1 MDVYGEQL
9 PNGAHTSVIPKKR
22 KGMIEVG
29 RVDHENGS
37 MQVIL
42 PRPRGGDLAQASFCF
57 LFLFL
62 FSFSISISIPIF
74 PNSRMPTKLCFLFE
88 FQIPKYQTQP

>member
-1 MDVYGEQL
+1 MDVHGEQL

-29 RVDHENGS
+29 RADHENGP

-42 PRPRGGDLAQASFCF
+42 PRLRGGDLAQAPFCF
-57 LFLFL
+57 LFLF
-62 FSFSISISIPIF
+62 IF
-74 PNSRMPTKLCFLFE
+74 PFLFPFLFLF
-88 FQIPKYQTQP
+88 FQIQGCQQS